1 VDDLVAHAKSTQL
14 TDPPDALPLWAKID
28 HRIVDDAPIV
38 PTANQVMNVFT
49 SARVG
54 NVQMTPSIVFL
65 IDQMWVK

>member
-1 VDDLVAHAKSTQL
+1 MERCTTPCPSG
-14 TDPPDALPLWAKID
+14 
-28 HRIVDDAPIV
+28 R
-38 PTANQVMNVFT
+38 T